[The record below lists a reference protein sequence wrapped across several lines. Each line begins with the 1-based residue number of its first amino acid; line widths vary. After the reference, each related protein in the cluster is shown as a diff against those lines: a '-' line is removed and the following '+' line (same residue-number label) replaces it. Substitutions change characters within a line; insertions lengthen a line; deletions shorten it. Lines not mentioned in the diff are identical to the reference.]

1 MEESVKLSVH
11 KTRRSRNENVRTSI
25 GTYLKQRN
33 YTYDDRYRKSSRCF
47 TQSTDQLQITGNV
60 EKEIFRG
67 NAFLYSNVFCIN
79 SSVQVD
85 QQFSRISLFIQS
97 LSGTI
102 KNELRN
108 LLPPLLC
115 HLYIEMLKGRDWK
128 PATDFLKKNAT
139 ILGAIENPSL
149 DSSRVNGGAGQ
160 EDSLL
165 TQLTDNHQNKIVF
178 VKDTETSDTSGFDQ
192 KTRNMFR
199 NLVETLS
206 VVTSKHDIQTEP
218 LVARFR
224 STKYRITLS
233 IQALYALKRYLS
245 KYGHVLI
252 LQTLQVWFQIDT
264 VRKELPLN
272 ALADEEFETDEEE
285 GESSGR
291 GSVNGCE
298 SVQQPH
304 LAPLN
309 FVELNTRLE
318 NIQNSEKILS
328 KYQLPV
334 KVIGIRENARAL
346 VCASLDSDGCHVASS
361 SYDSE
366 IALWT
371 MHNSNFGGRRPWRMF
386 CERQC
391 PWNLANVGD
400 EVEEDEESACES
412 SRLSCLRENPINR
425 VQNSPVAYLRGHT
438 RAVTDV
444 VFSRWNPLVLSV
456 SRDCTMRTWKA
467 TDYTC
472 GGIYRGHN
480 YPIWCVSESSNGL
493 LLATGSKDTTAR
505 LWATD
510 REHPLQV
517 YAGHTQDVDVIAF
530 HPNGNYLATG
540 SSDLTVRL
548 WCVTSG
554 KLLRVF
560 TECKLPLLSI
570 AFSPDGKYLAAAGE
584 EPSIRIFDLAA
595 GAQLM
600 ELPTGCDA
608 TTTTKSITWSSD
620 SRKLASAVSN
630 GGIRIWEVHGKSHSA
645 SSGESSSHGSNV
657 IMSYATGC
665 HRLVRIQ
672 TNANNTFTCIGNNN

>member
-1 MEESVKLSVH
+1 MTFLH
-11 KTRRSRNENVRTSI
+11 
-25 GTYLKQRN
+25 LLQF
-33 YTYDDRYRKSSRCF
+33 DDRFRRSSRCF

-102 KNELRN
+102 RNELRN

-139 ILGAIENPSL
+139 ILGAIEPAEAG
-149 DSSRVNGGAGQ
+149 RVNGGNSQ

-165 TQLTDNHQNKIVF
+165 NQLTDNHQSKIVF
-178 VKDTETSDTSGFDQ
+178 VKDTEGADLGGFDQ
-192 KTRNMFR
+192 RTRNMFR
-199 NLVETLS
+199 SLIETLS

-252 LQTLQVWFQIDT
+252 LQTLQVWFHIDT

-272 ALADEEFETDEEE
+272 ALADEEVETDEEE
-285 GESSGR
+285 GKSVNSSATLR
-291 GSVNGCE
+291 QNLCKNPFSLPVNGCE
-298 SVQQPH
+298 DPKGVKASQSSSRDDFRTLQSGESTRNR
-304 LAPLN
+304 L
-309 FVELNTRLE
+309 ESNTRLE
-318 NIQNSEKILS
+318 NIVNSEKLLA

-334 KVIGIRENARAL
+334 KVIGIRENSKKL
-346 VCASLDSDGCHVASS
+346 VCASLDPDGCHVASS

-366 IALWT
+366 IALWA

-391 PWNLANVGD
+391 AWNLANVD
-400 EVEEDEESACES
+400 EDVEDDATEV
-412 SRLSCLRENPINR
+412 SRLTRLRENPINR
-425 VQNSPVAYLRGHT
+425 AQNSPLTYLRGHT
-438 RAVTDV
+438 KPVTDV
-444 VFSRWNPLVLSV
+444 LFSQWNPLLLSV
-456 SRDCTMRTWKA
+456 SRDCTMKAWKA
-467 TDYTC
+467 NDYSC
-472 GGIYRGHN
+472 GAIYRGHN
-480 YPIWCVSESSNGL
+480 YPIWCVAESSNGL

-570 AFSPDGKYLAAAGE
+570 AFSPDGKYLAASGE
-584 EPSIRIFDLAA
+584 EPTIRIFDLAA

-600 ELPTGCDA
+600 ELATGCDA
-608 TTTTKSITWSSD
+608 TTTTRSITWSSD
-620 SRKLASAVSN
+620 SKKLASAVSN
-630 GGIRIWEVHGKSHSA
+630 GSIRIWDTSNVHGRGHSE
-645 SSGESSSHGSNV
+645 SGGTSSHHSSV

-672 TNANNTFTCIGNNN
+672 TNANNSFTCLGNN

>member
-1 MEESVKLSVH
+1 MNESNKISAH
-11 KTRRSRNENVRTSI
+11 KTKRSKNEIVRASI

-33 YTYDDRYRKSSRCF
+33 YTSDDRFRKSSRNF
-47 TQSTDQLQITGNV
+47 TQSTDQLQIAGNV

-79 SSVQVD
+79 SSVQD

-97 LSGTI
+97 LSGSIRT
-102 KNELRN
+102 ELRN

-128 PATDFLKKNAT
+128 PATEFLRKNAT
-139 ILGAIENPSL
+139 ILGAIETPS
-149 DSSRVNGGAGQ
+149 DSASRVNGGQ

-165 TQLTDNHQNKIVF
+165 SQLTDNHQSKIVF
-178 VKDTETSDTSGFDQ
+178 VKETVDQ
-192 KTRNMFR
+192 QQDLSQRQMFR
-199 NLVETLS
+199 SLVETLS

-224 STKYRITLS
+224 STKFRVNLS
-233 IQALYALKRYLS
+233 VHALYALKRYLS

-252 LQTLQVWFQIDT
+252 LQTLQVWFHIDT
-264 VRKELPLN
+264 VRNDLPLK

-285 GESSGR
+285 ADSAKVAT
-291 GSVNGCE
+291 VNGCE
-298 SVQQPH
+298 GERKEDLQVEVGMEKVLTSSV
-304 LAPLN
+304 
-309 FVELNTRLE
+309 RME
-318 NIQNSEKILS
+318 NIQESEKTLS

-334 KVIGIRENARAL
+334 KIIGIRENFKRL
-346 VCASLDSDGCHVASS
+346 VCAAVDSDGCHVASS

-366 IALWT
+366 IALYG

-386 CERQC
+386 SERQC
-391 PWNLANVGD
+391 AWNLANV
-400 EVEEDEESACES
+400 EEEDEYS
-412 SRLSCLRENPINR
+412 SFERMCRLRDNPINR
-425 VQNSPVAYLRGHT
+425 IQNSPLIQLRGHT
-438 RAVTDV
+438 KPVTDV
-444 VFSRWNPLVLSV
+444 LFSAWNPLLLSI
-456 SRDCTMRTWKA
+456 SRDCTMRAWKA
-467 TDYTC
+467 SNFAC
-472 GGIYRGHN
+472 GAIYRGHN
-480 YPIWCVSESSNGL
+480 YPIWCLAESSNGL
-493 LLATGSKDTTAR
+493 FVATGSKDTTAR

-560 TECKLPLLSI
+560 TECKLPLQSI

-595 GAQLM
+595 GAQLQ
-600 ELPTGCDA
+600 ELHTSYDA
-608 TTTTKSITWSSD
+608 SSSTKSIAWSAD
-620 SRKLASAVSN
+620 CKRLASAVSN
-630 GGIRIWEVHGKSHSA
+630 GTIRIWDTTVIHGKNQSSDPSPHSP
-645 SSGESSSHGSNV
+645 SV

-665 HRLVRIQ
+665 HRLVKIQ
-672 TNANNTFTCIGNNN
+672 SNANHTFTCIGNN